1 VTVVPAALW
10 LLLQLQ
16 SSFLPHEPIA
26 ARTLA
31 AERYSNA
38 DLGGALDALNAV
50 GEPRIREIH
59 LHGASRTRESV
70 ILHLLGF
77 HTGDVLTRSDYE
89 RAWRRLDE
97 LPGAQAAI
105 VYVTQETGEV
115 NVEVSLDED
124 TVLPHGL
131 FGLGAV
137 GGKAII
143 LRDIQVPVSNL
154 THHGEVLTTAFRWPA
169 DWRRF
174 RMDLAAP
181 APSPLI
187 GLLDLQ
193 TSWERQT
200 YALGTAFTEDHAQA
214 GFDLSDWIG
223 RLARWQGGVSIDR
236 WNQRQ
241 HNGLTGS
248 GELRLAADR
257 VSIGV
262 EAGAWRANGANPGFG
277 RVDQWVGWR
286 STAVIDE
293 AVWTAFVEGST
304 TGVDAPFDLWS
315 GAGPGRARP
324 ALLRAHDLQVDG
336 VIGGPVFGRTL
347 AHATVEYQRPLAA
360 VHKTTVRWAAFVD
373 TARAWHRVDG
383 GSSRWLCDVGV
394 GIRWAVPGLGSAVRL
409 DIAHGVVDRAFQIS
423 LGWSPPWPRQ

>member
-1 VTVVPAALW
+1 MFPAAVW
-10 LLLQLQ
+10 LLVQLQ
-16 SSFLPHEPIA
+16 SSPVAKVPAA
-26 ARTLA
+26 ARTA
-31 AERYSNA
+31 AATLYANS
-38 DLGGALDALNAV
+38 DPGSALDVLNAV
-50 GEPRIREIH
+50 GEPRIHEIH
-59 LHGASRTRESV
+59 LHGAALTRESV
-70 ILHLLGF
+70 LMHLLGLRA
-77 HTGDVLTRSDYE
+77 GDLLTRSDYE

-97 LPGAQAAI
+97 LPGAAAAI
-105 VYVTQETGEV
+105 VYVPQETGEV
-115 NVEVSLDED
+115 NVEVTLDED

-181 APSPLI
+181 APAPLI
-187 GLLDLQ
+187 GVLDLQ

-214 GFDLSDWIG
+214 GFGLADWIG
-223 RLARWQGGVSIDR
+223 SLARWQGGVSFDR

-241 HNGLTGS
+241 HNGLKGI
-248 GELRLAADR
+248 GELRLAGDR
-257 VSIGV
+257 LSIGV
-262 EAGAWRANGANPGFG
+262 EGAAWRANGTDPGFG
-277 RVDQWVGWR
+277 RLDQWVGWR
-286 STAVIDE
+286 STAAIGE
-293 AVWTAFVEGST
+293 AVWTVFVEGST
-304 TGVDAPFDLWS
+304 TGADAPFDLWS

-324 ALLRAHDLQVDG
+324 ALLRAHDLQVER
-336 VIGGPVFGRTL
+336 VIGGPTFGRTL
-347 AHATVEYQRPLAA
+347 AHATVEYQRPLAV

-373 TARAWHRVDG
+373 TARAWHRIDG
-383 GSSRWLCDVGV
+383 SASRWLCDVGI

-409 DIAHGVVDRAFQIS
+409 DVAHGVVDRAFQIS
-423 LGWSPPWPRQ
+423 MGWSPPWPRQ